1 MTTKHRPATL
11 VGLVLVLLAACG
23 NGDEPAT
30 PATPATAADTPATPA
45 TAADTPAPDATTHAA
60 PPAAEPTPTG
70 TVDWENYAPDVQTRI
85 DGMGQGKDC
94 AGLRTEFDTAAA
106 NADAQRAR
114 VGDGNA
120 DLMTYI
126 VEWLALAGC

>member
-11 VGLVLVLLAACG
+11 VVLVLVLLAACG

-30 PATPATAADTPATPA
+30 PATPATAADTPV
-45 TAADTPAPDATTHAA
+45 PDATPAA

-70 TVDWENYAPDVQTRI
+70 TVDWQNYAPDVKTRI
-85 DGMGQGKDC
+85 DGMGQAKDC

-106 NADAQRAR
+106 NDDAQRAR
-114 VGDGNA
+114 VGSGNA
-120 DLMTYI
+120 ELMTYI
-126 VEWLALAGC
+126 YEWLGLAGC

>member
-23 NGDEPAT
+23 NGDEPA
-30 PATPATAADTPATPA
+30 TPATPA

-106 NADAQRAR
+106 NGDAQRAR

>member
-1 MTTKHRPATL
+1 L
-11 VGLVLVLLAACG
+11 G
-23 NGDEPAT
+23 
-30 PATPATAADTPATPA
+30 
-45 TAADTPAPDATTHAA
+45 
-60 PPAAEPTPTG
+60 
-70 TVDWENYAPDVQTRI
+70 NYAPDVQTRI
-85 DGMGQGKDC
+85 DGMGQTKDC

-106 NADAQRAR
+106 NDDAQRAR

>member
-11 VGLVLVLLAACG
+11 VVLVLVLLAACG

-30 PATPATAADTPATPA
+30 PATPATAADTPV
-45 TAADTPAPDATTHAA
+45 PDATPAA

-70 TVDWENYAPDVQTRI
+70 TVDWQNYAPDVKTRI
-85 DGMGQGKDC
+85 DGMGQAKDC

-106 NADAQRAR
+106 NDDAQRAR
-114 VGDGNA
+114 VGSGNA
-120 DLMTYI
+120 ELMAYI
-126 VEWLALAGC
+126 YEWLGLAGC

>member
-11 VGLVLVLLAACG
+11 VVLVLVLLAACG

-30 PATPATAADTPATPA
+30 PATPATAADTPAPA
-45 TAADTPAPDATTHAA
+45 ATTPAA

-94 AGLRTEFDTAAA
+94 AGLRTEFDMAA
-106 NADAQRAR
+106 NDDAQRAQA
-114 VGDGNA
+114 GDENA

>member
-11 VGLVLVLLAACG
+11 VVLVLVLLAACS

-30 PATPATAADTPATPA
+30 PATPATAADTPA
-45 TAADTPAPDATTHAA
+45 PDATTPAA

>member
-11 VGLVLVLLAACG
+11 AVLVLVLLAACG

-30 PATPATAADTPATPA
+30 PATPATAADTPAPA
-45 TAADTPAPDATTHAA
+45 ATTPAA

-70 TVDWENYAPDVQTRI
+70 TVDWQNYAPDVKTRI
-85 DGMGQGKDC
+85 DGMGQTKDC

-106 NADAQRAR
+106 NDDAQRAR
-114 VGDGNA
+114 VGSGNA
-120 DLMTYI
+120 ELMTYI
-126 VEWLALAGC
+126 YEWLGLAGC

>member
-11 VGLVLVLLAACG
+11 VVLVLVLLAACD

-30 PATPATAADTPATPA
+30 PATPATAADTPAPA
-45 TAADTPAPDATTHAA
+45 ATTPPA

-70 TVDWENYAPDVQTRI
+70 PVDWQNYAPDVKTRI
-85 DGMGQGKDC
+85 DGMGQAKDC

-106 NADAQRAR
+106 NDDAQRAR
-114 VGDGNA
+114 VGSGNA
-120 DLMTYI
+120 ELMTYI
-126 VEWLALAGC
+126 YEWLGLAGC

>member
-30 PATPATAADTPATPA
+30 PATPATAADTPA
-45 TAADTPAPDATTHAA
+45 PDATTLAA

-85 DGMGQGKDC
+85 DGMGQTKDC

-106 NADAQRAR
+106 NDAAQRAR

-126 VEWLALAGC
+126 LEWLALAGC

>member
-11 VGLVLVLLAACG
+11 VVLVLVLLAACS

-30 PATPATAADTPATPA
+30 PATPATAADTPA
-45 TAADTPAPDATTHAA
+45 PDATTPAA

-70 TVDWENYAPDVQTRI
+70 TVDWQNYAPDVKTRI
-85 DGMGQGKDC
+85 DGMGQAKDC

-106 NADAQRAR
+106 NDDAQRAR
-114 VGDGNA
+114 VGSGNA
-120 DLMTYI
+120 ELMTYI
-126 VEWLALAGC
+126 YEWLGLAGC